1 MQTHYDFVQ
10 KRTRKDGSTYEI
22 KSVKYMKIETVI
34 RKMIRVM
41 RPHEIAELFPHV
53 KEIYDREPRSSRA
66 LHAPSGPQAKKKEE
80 LAIVHEE
87 ACEEL

>member
-53 KEIYDREPRSSRA
+53 KEIYDREPRASG
-66 LHAPSGPQAKKKEE
+66 GPQAKKKEE

-87 ACEEL
+87 ACEER

>member
-66 LHAPSGPQAKKKEE
+66 LRTPQAKKKEE
-80 LAIVHEE
+80 LPAVHEE
-87 ACEEL
+87 ACEEP

>member
-53 KEIYDREPRSSRA
+53 KEIYDREPHSSRA
-66 LHAPSGPQAKKKEE
+66 LRAPQAKKKEE
-80 LAIVHEE
+80 LATVHEE
-87 ACEEL
+87 ACEEP